1 LQIVK
6 CTDAWPLL
14 DLFWDGSLEPKDSA
28 LVLDHMKS
36 CDECR
41 GEWNYL
47 EQLHFSF
54 QDTKDRTH
62 LPLGL
67 MESISEKLRDE
78 ETSHHMRFF
87 QQYARPLP
95 MVAIAATF
103 ALVGLLFVRMIS
115 PIDTTPISMQTASAD
130 TLVEDV
136 FSEGT
141 LEPVVDQ
148 NELAKKVGNQLKY
161 VRLPEWQLDK
171 SGLYKSQAAMPIARF
186 DFVRRGQSGYQ
197 RLSCYQAPQGVI
209 QTKAANFRNIEG
221 KRVLFGNHGKFQF
234 ALWSRNGRDYLFVTA
249 LSQAEL
255 EEIVRGA

>member
-1 LQIVK
+1 VK

-14 DLFWDGSLEPKDSA
+14 DLLWDGTLEAKDSA

-41 GEWNYL
+41 GEWDDL
-47 EQLHFSF
+47 EQLHSCF
-54 QDTKDRTH
+54 QDAKDKTH

-67 MESISEKLRDE
+67 MNSISEKLRDE
-78 ETSHHMRFF
+78 DISHHLRFF
-87 QQYARPLP
+87 QQYARLLP

-103 ALVGLLFVRMIS
+103 ALVGLLFVPLMRL
-115 PIDTTPISMQTASAD
+115 IDSTPLSMQTASAD
-130 TLVEDV
+130 TLIEDV

-161 VRLPEWQLDK
+161 VRLPKWQLDK
-171 SGLYKSQAAMPIARF
+171 SGLYKSKAAMPIARF
-186 DFVRRGQSGYQ
+186 EFVRRAQSGYQ
-197 RLSCYQAPQGVI
+197 RLTCYQAPQGVI
-209 QTKAANFRNIEG
+209 QTKAANFRNLEG
-221 KRVLFGNHGKFQF
+221 KRVLFGTHGKFQF

-249 LSQAEL
+249 LSQTEL
-255 EEIVRGA
+255 EDIVRGA